1 MNTAA
6 KTRSGKIRAL
16 TECAV
21 LTALASILSLI
32 ELYKMPYG
40 GAVTAA
46 SMLPMLIIAYRHGM
60 GYGFG
65 SGLVY
70 AVIQQLLGLSN
81 LSYATTWQAVL
92 AIIFLDYVL
101 AFIVV
106 GLGGIF
112 RRKNASQTGAII
124 GGALLVCLLRY
135 ACHVISGATVW
146 AGISIPTKA
155 ALVYSFSYNATY
167 MLPET
172 IVLIAVGAYLSSV
185 LDLGAVIPTRI
196 KRKDVDT
203 VSEILEPLG
212 GLLLVGGIIFDT
224 VKILPR
230 LQNPESGEFDIALLG
245 GIDYTPMITVT
256 AVTFVLAAVCFVVAG
271 VRKNKRT

>member
-1 MNTAA
+1 MNTEV
-6 KTRSGKIRAL
+6 KTRSGRIRAL
-16 TECAV
+16 AECAV
-21 LTALASILSLI
+21 LTSLASILSLI
-32 ELYKMPYG
+32 TLYNLPYG

-46 SMLPMLIIAYRHGM
+46 SMLPMLIISYRHGM
-60 GYGFG
+60 VYGFG

-70 AVIQQLLGLSN
+70 AVIQQLLGLNN

-92 AIIFLDYVL
+92 AIIFLDYLL
-101 AFIVV
+101 AFVTV

-112 RRKNASQTGAII
+112 RRKNVSQTSAIT

-135 ACHVISGATVW
+135 TCHVIAGATVW

-172 IVLIAVGAYLSSV
+172 VVLITVGAYLSSV

-196 KRKDVDT
+196 KRKNADT
-203 VSEILEPLG
+203 ASEILSFIG
-212 GLLLVGGIIFDT
+212 GLLLVGAIIFDT

-230 LQNPESGEFDIALLG
+230 LQNPESGEFDITLLN
-245 GIDYTPMITVT
+245 GINYTPMIIVT
-256 AVTFVLAAVCFVVAG
+256 AAALVAATVCFIVA
-271 VRKNKRT
+271 RFRRNK